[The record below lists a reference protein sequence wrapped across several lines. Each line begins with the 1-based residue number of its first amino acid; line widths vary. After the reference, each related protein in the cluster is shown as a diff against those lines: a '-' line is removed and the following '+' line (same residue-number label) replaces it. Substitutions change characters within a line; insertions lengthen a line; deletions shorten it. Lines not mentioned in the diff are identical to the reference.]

1 MPTLSMLSLNQALI
15 SNMMCRRLVNTKQS
29 KSVLASLYKI
39 KVPLTKKFQLCHQLV
54 NIKCV

>member
-15 SNMMCRRLVNTKQS
+15 SNMCRRLVNTKQS